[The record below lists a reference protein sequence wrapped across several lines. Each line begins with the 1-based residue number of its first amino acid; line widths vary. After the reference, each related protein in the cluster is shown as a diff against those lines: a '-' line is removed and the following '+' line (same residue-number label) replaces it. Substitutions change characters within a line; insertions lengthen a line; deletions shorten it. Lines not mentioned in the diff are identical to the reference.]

1 MLEFFGAVLR
11 VAGAVDLS
19 DLAFVFGPH
28 LLEETDL
35 RETAL
40 SVHFARVAGGR
51 EVRVHDRDGVLLR
64 RRAFH
69 GFGGIPPLL
78 PPFAVMNGRYAVA
91 QAAVLS
97 KDGTVLALMGGIG
110 SNRNEVALALSA
122 RGWSVVSG
130 QYLVVDRHTGH
141 TVPLQM
147 PFDLRGT
154 ALDAARTTSLV
165 GAHDTDCRPGTS
177 ALAGPSLLVRPE
189 RLAAT
194 VDPRDRLGAPHIVRI
209 CHSDGHESSLETAGF
224 TLSVWPREAASA
236 LADAPRLRLAMPETG
251 GAQEAADLIDER
263 LAGHRTPTHPVTAHE
278 MPADPA
284 QGAAPCP
291 GTPATPLERPA
302 GSTTSASTRRA
313 PRSSTAL
320 SSAGSSTVRTPAA
333 TT

>member
-1 MLEFFGAVLR
+1 MFMLEFVGAVLR

-130 QYLVVDRHTGH
+130 RKRRIQ
-141 TVPLQM
+141 
-147 PFDLRGT
+147 RG
-154 ALDAARTTSLV
+154 AFEQQPHR
-165 GAHDTDCRPGTS
+165 RN
-177 ALAGPSLLVRPE
+177 LAK
-189 RLAAT
+189 
-194 VDPRDRLGAPHIVRI
+194 
-209 CHSDGHESSLETAGF
+209 
-224 TLSVWPREAASA
+224 
-236 LADAPRLRLAMPETG
+236 
-251 GAQEAADLIDER
+251 
-263 LAGHRTPTHPVTAHE
+263 
-278 MPADPA
+278 
-284 QGAAPCP
+284 
-291 GTPATPLERPA
+291 
-302 GSTTSASTRRA
+302 TRRRN
-313 PRSSTAL
+313 RSHLKAAL
-320 SSAGSSTVRTPAA
+320 PFRSDKPL
-333 TT
+333 